1 MENALRM
8 EYDFETKTAI
18 VEFAADDTYK
28 TETVARYF
36 EDASDGKVELIKIVQ
51 RGKPT
56 VEIRRPFVV

>member
-1 MENALRM
+1 M

-18 VEFAADDTYK
+18 VEFAEGAAYSTQA
-28 TETVARYF
+28 VALYF
-36 EDASDGKVELIKIVQ
+36 DEASDSKVELIKIMQ